1 MTEIVNLWD
10 SARQKLCM
18 VNLYVL
24 QFCLVFKTLYWKQSH
39 LLLAIQKYYYLGT
52 QNCNSACYLYGCE
65 TWSLT
70 LREERRLRMFENK
83 VLRRL
88 FGPKRDEVTG
98 EGRKLHIRSLIICT
112 PHPVLFG

>member
-1 MTEIVNLWD
+1 
-10 SARQKLCM
+10 
-18 VNLYVL
+18 
-24 QFCLVFKTLYWKQSH
+24 
-39 LLLAIQKYYYLGT
+39 
-52 QNCNSACYLYGCE
+52 
-65 TWSLT
+65 